1 MRDARHSMFVLCKR
15 NMTNMDTRKKKV
27 LCVDDSPGI
36 LSLCKELLEDNG
48 FEVFIAADGKA
59 ALELLAQHL
68 HDIGVAVIDNELP
81 GITGLL
87 LAETIKKSA
96 PTVAVLMFSG
106 LPPDE
111 GASSPWIDSVLNK
124 EAGITALIGAVRY
137 LAGMDEK

>member
-1 MRDARHSMFVLCKR
+1 
-15 NMTNMDTRKKKV
+15 MTSMDTRKKKV

-48 FEVFIAADGKA
+48 FEIFTATDGKA
-59 ALELLAQHL
+59 ALELLTQHL

-81 GITGLL
+81 GIAGLL
-87 LAETIKKSA
+87 LAEAIKKSA

-111 GASSPWIDSVLNK
+111 SASSPWLDSVLNK
-124 EAGITALIGAVRY
+124 EAGIAALLDAVRY
-137 LAGMDEK
+137 LAGMDKD